1 MTKKIKTKDTIKD
14 IKTSDKKK
22 HLEHFVKKSD
32 VKEKPVNNSD
42 KPETKNN
49 GPRNYAINK
58 TVNTQKTTAVSATAR
73 GRNLIK
79 RKNKIKEREIGS
91 QADTINIQQ
100 KVVNRKQIK
109 ARNKVNISV
118 KSKDTAHTP
127 RIKIKSDI
135 KPVYDHQRNY
145 NQRMK
150 LHMITKH
157 KNKVKEAKET
167 SSKLHSSANVSVKVL
182 KGTVNTVKKA
192 VSGVNNI
199 ITMGMGLIIL
209 IVITLFIGVFSAL
222 SDDSSV
228 DTSSMYVSEDVIA
241 YTKVIE
247 KYAKEYDISD
257 YVPLVQAVMM
267 QESGG
272 KGNDPMQSSECGFN
286 KKYPKKHNGITD
298 PDYSIKVGI
307 QNLASCLKKA
317 SVKDSSDMDNI
328 SLALQGYNY
337 GNGYIQWAI
346 DHFGGYTR
354 ANAKVFSDEMK
365 AKLQTKVY
373 GDPLYVPHVL
383 RYYHIGN
390 GNIVLV
396 AKSQIGNVGGEKY
409 WSWYGFKSR
418 VSWCACFVS
427 WCANESG
434 DLDKTIPKFS
444 GTYEGEMWFK
454 HHDKWKSR
462 NYTPSPG
469 DIIFFDWEQN
479 DGVDHVGIVEKVENG
494 KVYTIEGNSRDEVR
508 EKSYFLNYKSIY
520 GYGINSEDIL

>member
-1 MTKKIKTKDTIKD
+1 MIKDIKTKDTIKD
-14 IKTSDKKK
+14 IKTPNNKK

-32 VKEKPVNNSD
+32 VKEKPINNSNSN
-42 KPETKNN
+42 KPESIDNSPK
-49 GPRNYAINK
+49 NYAFNK
-58 TVNTQKTTAVSATAR
+58 TVDIQKATAISATVR
-73 GRNLIK
+73 GRNLLK
-79 RKNKIKEREIGS
+79 KKKKINEREKAR
-91 QADTINIQQ
+91 QADTINIRQ
-100 KVVNRKQIK
+100 KATDKKQTKI
-109 ARNKVNISV
+109 RNKANISV
-118 KSKDTAHTP
+118 KTKDTEHQP
-127 RIKIKSDI
+127 RMKIK
-135 KPVYDHQRNY
+135 KPNMKPTYSHHTNY
-145 NQRMK
+145 NQKMK

-167 SSKLHSSANVSVKVL
+167 TSKLHSSANVSVKVL
-182 KGTVNTVKKA
+182 KGTVSTVKNA
-192 VSGVNNI
+192 VRGVNNI
-199 ITMGMGLIIL
+199 FTMGMGLIIL

-228 DTSSMYVSEDVIA
+228 DTSLMYVSEEVVA

-247 KYAKEYDISD
+247 KYANEYEISD
-257 YVPLVQAVMM
+257 YVPLIQAVMM

-286 KKYPKKHNGITD
+286 EKYPKKHNGITD

-317 SVKDSSDMDNI
+317 NVKDPSDMDNI

-354 ANAKVFSDEMK
+354 ANAKVFSDEIK

-373 GDPLYVPHVL
+373 GDPLYVSHVL

-396 AKSQIGNVGGEKY
+396 AKSQIGNVGGKKY
-409 WSWYGFKSR
+409 WSWYGFNSR

-427 WCANESG
+427 WCAKESG
-434 DLDKTIPKFS
+434 DFDKTIPKFAS
-444 GTYEGEMWFK
+444 TYEGEMWFK

-479 DGVDHVGIVEKVENG
+479 GGVDHVGIVEKAENG

-508 EKSYFLNYKSIY
+508 AKSYSLNYKCIY
-520 GYGINSEDIL
+520 GYGLNI

>member
-1 MTKKIKTKDTIKD
+1 MIKDIKTKDTIKD
-14 IKTSDKKK
+14 IKTPDKKK

-32 VKEKPVNNSD
+32 VKEKPINNSD
-42 KPETKNN
+42 KPEAKDNS
-49 GPRNYAINK
+49 PKNYAINK
-58 TVNTQKTTAVSATAR
+58 TVNIQKSTAVSAAVR
-73 GRNLIK
+73 GRNLFK
-79 RKNKIKEREIGS
+79 RKKMIKEREKENQIDIS
-91 QADTINIQQ
+91 TVQQ
-100 KVVNRKQIK
+100 KLADRKQIK
-109 ARNKVNISV
+109 TRNNTNISV
-118 KSKDTAHTP
+118 KTKNIAHQS
-127 RIKIKSDI
+127 RMKIKKSDI
-135 KPVYDHQRNY
+135 KPVHNHHTNY

-150 LHMITKH
+150 MHIIAKH

-167 SSKLHSSANVSVKVL
+167 QSKLNSSANVSVKVL
-182 KGTVNTVKKA
+182 KGTVSTVKKA

-199 ITMGMGLIIL
+199 MTMGMGLIIL

-228 DTSSMYVSEDVIA
+228 DTSSMYVSEEVIS

-247 KYAKEYDISD
+247 KYAKESDISD
-257 YVPLVQAVMM
+257 YVPLIQAVMM

-272 KGNDPMQSSECGFN
+272 KGKDPMQSSECRFN
-286 KKYPKKHNGITD
+286 EKYPKKHNGITD

-307 QNLASCLKKA
+307 QNLATCLKKA
-317 SVKDSSDMDNI
+317 SAKDPSDMDNI

-373 GDPLYVPHVL
+373 GDPLYVQHVL

-396 AKSQIGNVGGEKY
+396 AKSQIGNVGGKKY
-409 WSWYGFKSR
+409 WNWYGFKSR

-434 DLDKTIPKFS
+434 VLDKTIPKFAS
-444 GTYEGEMWFK
+444 TYEGEMWFK

-462 NYTPSPG
+462 NYIPSPG

-479 DGVDHVGIVEKVENG
+479 DGVDHVGIVEKVESG
-494 KVYTIEGNSRDEVR
+494 KLYTIEGNSKDEVR
-508 EKSYFLNYKSIY
+508 AKSYSLNYKSIY
-520 GYGINSEDIL
+520 GYGINK